1 MSKITNGIICLS
13 VGLIATLF
21 TIFTTGV
28 FFIFP
33 AIARFV
39 KDIFY
44 ISLIPLLLSIIGILF
59 YYLQWR
65 RFILKWINVGLIIN
79 IINLVI
85 SIYITYQM
93 TLSL

>member
-1 MSKITNGIICLS
+1 MSKITCGITCLS
-13 VGLIATLF
+13 FGLVATLF
-21 TIFTTGV
+21 TILTSSI

-44 ISLIPLLLSIIGILF
+44 ISLIPLILSCIGILF

-65 RFILKWINVGLIIN
+65 RFTLRWINIGLAIN
-79 IINLVI
+79 ILNLVI
-85 SIYITYQM
+85 GIYITYQM
-93 TLSL
+93 ALSL

>member
-1 MSKITNGIICLS
+1 MSKITCGITCLS
-13 VGLIATLF
+13 FGLIATLF
-21 TIFTTGV
+21 TIFTTSI

-44 ISLIPLLLSIIGILF
+44 ISLIPLILSLIGIFF
-59 YYLQWR
+59 YYLQWK
-65 RFILKWINVGLIIN
+65 RFTLRWINIGLIIN

-85 SIYITYQM
+85 GIYISYQM
-93 TLSL
+93 ALSL